1 MFLLWVSVYLQLY
14 KGSPDGK
21 PEKGLVMRVVKDI
34 LQSFAGFNLYY
45 FTVTKSIHV
54 GLSSKEVHLAAT
66 IKRGFSKG

>member
-1 MFLLWVSVYLQLY
+1 
-14 KGSPDGK
+14 
-21 PEKGLVMRVVKDI
+21 MRVVKDI

-45 FTVTKSIHV
+45 LKSIHV